1 LLAARPPA
9 ARPPAG
15 NPSPDAFHF
24 KNPIKP
30 TLARHAVATAVLHKH
45 PPIIRVGADLIH
57 FVYGSR
63 WHLAN
68 GVCPSQKCSFLPGQV
83 KDLLEHNRSDGMS
96 VVTVALVVTR
106 LEDLECEFCPTQSGR
121 YVQVFVRT
129 RVWKHKCGPAMHW
142 KALLRVS
149 NIKPEVEARVSGLIT
164 SFLRILHQISPT
176 YML

>member
-30 TLARHAVATAVLHKH
+30 TLARHAVAAAVLHKH

-96 VVTVALVVTR
+96 VVEQIELQA
-106 LEDLECEFCPTQSGR
+106 
-121 YVQVFVRT
+121 
-129 RVWKHKCGPAMHW
+129 K
-142 KALLRVS
+142 LLNYFLGSNKS
-149 NIKPEVEARVSGLIT
+149 NINHSRSGCNKT
-164 SFLRILHQISPT
+164 
-176 YML
+176 